1 MDKKINIYLDKGS
14 MADYDELDR
23 ILKTAAFKT
32 VRTEDNSNPNR
43 MGIDW
48 AALAVMLPVVYPYIV
63 ELRKTLAS
71 YFSYK
76 QSQTKEFSIILENN
90 GKRLEMNVKNVDAP
104 SIDEFMTFFN
114 SVESEEDH

>member
-1 MDKKINIYLDKGS
+1 MEKINIYLDNGT
-14 MADYDELDR
+14 MEDYDELER

-32 VRTEDNSNPNR
+32 VRTEDNSNPNG

-48 AALAVMLPVVYPYIV
+48 GTLAVMLPVIYPYIV
-63 ELRKTLAS
+63 ELRKTLVS

-76 QSQTKEFSIILENN
+76 KSQTKEFSIALENN
-90 GKRLEMNVKNVDAP
+90 GKRLEMNVKNADVP

-114 SVESEEDH
+114 SVETKEDH